1 MYVVYILECRD
12 GTLYTGIT
20 TDIGRRFK
28 QHQSGEGGRY
38 TKSRGTKKL
47 MYVEDAR
54 DRSAALKREAII
66 KKLSRKKKLELIGLS
81 EQVL

>member
-38 TKSRGTKKL
+38 TKSRGAKKL